1 VTWLTVALLAAVCVF
16 MRVAVPLGLG
26 DRQPEWFDRALT
38 AALPALLAALV
49 VAGTVGNGQ
58 ALEVDPR
65 LGGVAAGGVAAIAR
79 APLLVVVLVA
89 AGVTAALRALGA

>member
-1 VTWLTVALLAAVCVF
+1 MTWPAVAMLAGVCVL

-26 DRQPEWFDRALT
+26 DRRPPWLERGLS

-49 VAGTVGNGQ
+49 VVGTVADGQ

-65 LGGVAAGGVAAIAR
+65 LAGVLAAGAVVLAR
-79 APLLVVVLVA
+79 GPLLLVIVVA
-89 AGVTAALRALGA
+89 AGVTAGLRALG